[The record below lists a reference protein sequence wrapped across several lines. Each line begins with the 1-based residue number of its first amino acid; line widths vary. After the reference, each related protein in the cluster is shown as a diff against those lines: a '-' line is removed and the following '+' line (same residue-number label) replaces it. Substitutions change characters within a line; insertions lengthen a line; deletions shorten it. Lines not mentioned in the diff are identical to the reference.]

1 MNHIFFVFSY
11 WIFIWYVLYMSNVI
25 NYNPKFAIIIG
36 IIENISIL
44 LFMFY
49 FNTKFKTI
57 VLFVIIVCLTKLI
70 PIYTIWNTKI
80 LIKDII
86 STFIILTIY
95 CIFMII
101 NDKTIYH
108 YIEDKK
114 NMIIHNK
121 YGVGMKFLES
131 TSIFKFLD

>member
-1 MNHIFFVFSY
+1 MNKILTTFSY
-11 WIFIWYVLYMSNVI
+11 WIFVWYILYMYNVI

-44 LFMFY
+44 LLMLY
-49 FNTKFKTI
+49 FNTKLKTI
-57 VLFVIIVCLTKLI
+57 VLFVIVVCSTKLI
-70 PIYTIWNTKI
+70 PLYTLWNTKI

-86 STFIILTIY
+86 STFILLTIY

-101 NDKTIYH
+101 NNKTIH
-108 YIEDKK
+108 YYIKEKK
-114 NMIIHNK
+114 NIIIHNK

-131 TSIFKFLD
+131 IGIVKFLD